1 MLGQIQYM
9 INVVFLF
16 SLFFSMLG
24 TRKILI
30 PYMAPVIFLSGSA
43 NIERENKRTKT
54 EPMKI

>member
-9 INVVFLF
+9 INIIFLF
-16 SLFFSMLG
+16 FFVFSMLV

-30 PYMAPVIFLSGSA
+30 TYMAHVIFLSGSA

-54 EPMKI
+54 EPMET